1 MASSSVLLLVLAA
14 ALVSAAVSLVIGWFL
29 NSRMGESS
37 LAAAKAQASEMLAE
51 AARKAETEG
60 KSALLSA
67 RDEWYR
73 TKKQLEK
80 ESRERQKSL
89 ENQQKQIEAA
99 QATLQEQ
106 TREFK
111 RREQSMRDR
120 DRNLSDQERQ
130 VREKGQHLEKAAN
143 EVNERL
149 EQVAGLTVEEAKK
162 VLMGNLRN
170 ETRFEAARMIKEIK
184 DDAQRNADV
193 EAQKIISLA
202 IERQAADYSNEKTV
216 SVVSLPNEKMKGRL
230 IGHGGVNIKAFEKFV
245 GVQLIVDES
254 PDSVVLSGF
263 NPIKREIARMCIEK
277 IMKEGNI
284 TPQRIEDVSN
294 EMKRKMVRNIQQIGE
309 ETLREMKIEGVHP
322 EIVRL
327 LGRLK
332 YRTSYGQNVLE
343 HSKEVGRLTELMAIE
358 LRLDGRIARR
368 AGLLHDIGKAI
379 DYEREGTHPEI
390 GLEVAKKYNEPLIV
404 QNAIASHHEDVE
416 VISPISVLVSAADA
430 ISGARPGA
438 RRRQTVDYVKRIEK
452 LESLADSMEGVEQSF
467 AIQAGREIRV
477 IAKHDR
483 LDDAQS
489 ALLATT
495 LAQRI
500 QQEMEYPG
508 KIKVTVIREMRAIDY
523 AR

>member
-1 MASSSVLLLVLAA
+1 MTGSPALLLVLTIALVTAAVSFLLAWVINNRLGRSSLSAARTEAERITAAA
-14 ALVSAAVSLVIGWFL
+14 ALAA
-29 NSRMGESS
+29 ES
-37 LAAAKAQASEMLAE
+37 
-51 AARKAETEG
+51 ETR
-60 KSALLSA
+60 STMLSA
-67 RDEWYR
+67 KEEWYR
-73 TKKQLEK
+73 TKKQLEN
-80 ESRERQKSL
+80 ETRDRQRNL
-89 ENQQKQIEAA
+89 ETQQKQIETTQVAV
-99 QATLQEQ
+99 QEQ
-106 TREFK
+106 SKEVK
-111 RREQSMRDR
+111 RKEQSLRDR
-120 DRNLSDQERQ
+120 EKTLTDQEQQ
-130 VREKGQHLEKAAN
+130 VRDKHLKMDKTLR

-149 EQVAGLTVEEAKK
+149 EQVSGLTEEEAKK
-162 VLMGNLRN
+162 ALMANLRN

-184 DDAQRNADV
+184 DEAQRNADM

-216 SVVSLPNEKMKGRL
+216 TAVPLPSEKMKGRL
-230 IGHGGVNIKAFEKFV
+230 IGHEGKNIKAFEKFV
-245 GVQLIVDES
+245 GVQLIVDDT

-263 NPIKREIARMCIEK
+263 NPIKREIARMCLEK
-277 IMKEGNI
+277 LMKEGNI

-309 ETLREMKIEGVHP
+309 EALREMKIEGVHP

-343 HSKEVGRLTELMAIE
+343 HSKEVGRLTELMALE
-358 LRLDGRIARR
+358 LRLDGKMARR

-390 GLEVAKKYNEPLIV
+390 GLEIAKKYNEPLIV

-477 IAKHDR
+477 IAKHEK

-489 ALLATT
+489 AMLASA

-500 QQEMEYPG
+500 QAEMEYPG
-508 KIKVTVIREMRAIDY
+508 KIKVTVIREMRSVDY

>member
-1 MASSSVLLLVLAA
+1 MTGGPALLVLTIALVAAIVSFLLSWVINNRLGKASLTAARVEADRIAAAA
-14 ALVSAAVSLVIGWFL
+14 ALAA
-29 NSRMGESS
+29 ES
-37 LAAAKAQASEMLAE
+37 
-51 AARKAETEG
+51 ETR
-60 KSALLSA
+60 SALLSA
-67 RDEWYR
+67 KEEWYR

-80 ESRERQKSL
+80 EARDRQRTL
-89 ENQQKQIEAA
+89 ETQQKQIETTQLAV
-99 QATLQEQ
+99 QEQ
-106 TREFK
+106 TKEAK
-111 RREQSMRDR
+111 RKDQSLRDR
-120 DRNLSDQERQ
+120 ERNLADQEKQ
-130 VREKGQHLEKAAN
+130 VREKHQKMDKTLQ

-149 EQVAGLTVEEAKK
+149 EQVSGLTEEEAKK
-162 VLMGNLRN
+162 VLLANLRN

-184 DDAQRNADV
+184 DEAQRNADM

-216 SVVSLPNEKMKGRL
+216 TAVPLPNEKMKGRL
-230 IGHGGVNIKAFEKFV
+230 IGHEGKNIKAFEKFV
-245 GVQLIVDES
+245 GVQLIVDDS

-263 NPIKREIARMCIEK
+263 NPIKREIARMCLEK
-277 IMKEGNI
+277 MMKEGNI

-309 ETLREMKIEGVHP
+309 EALREMKIEGVHP

-327 LGRLK
+327 LGRLR

-343 HSKEVGRLTELMAIE
+343 HSKEVGRLTELMALE
-358 LRLDGRIARR
+358 LGLDGRIARR

-390 GLEVAKKYNEPLIV
+390 GFEVAKKYNEPLIV

-452 LESLADSMEGVEQSF
+452 LESLADAMEGVEQSF

-477 IAKHDR
+477 IAKHEK

-489 ALLATT
+489 AMLAST
-495 LAQRI
+495 LAQKI
-500 QQEMEYPG
+500 QAEMEYPG
-508 KIKVTVIREMRAIDY
+508 KIKVTVIREMRSVDY

>member
-1 MASSSVLLLVLAA
+1 MASSSVLMLVLAA
-14 ALVSAAVSLVIGWFL
+14 ALLSAVASLALGWFL
-29 NSRMGESS
+29 NSRIGRTS
-37 LAAAKAQASEMLAE
+37 LAAARAEAEGIEKE
-51 AARKAETEG
+51 AARKAESERKAAVLTA
-60 KSALLSA
+60 K
-67 RDEWYR
+67 DEWYR

-80 ESRERQKSL
+80 EARDRQKSL
-89 ENQQKQIEAA
+89 QALQKQVEEGQSA
-99 QATLQEQ
+99 LQEQ
-106 TREFK
+106 GKDLK
-111 RREQSMRDR
+111 RR
-120 DRNLSDQERQ
+120 DQASRE
-130 VREKGQHLEKAAN
+130 REKRLGDLDRQMQEKSLRLEQKLR

-162 VLMGNLRN
+162 VLLSNLKS

-184 DDAQRNADV
+184 DETQKNAEM

-216 SVVSLPNEKMKGRL
+216 TAVALPNEKMKGRL
-230 IGHGGVNIKAFEKFV
+230 IGHEGKNIKAFEKFV
-245 GVQLIVDES
+245 GVQLIVDDS
-254 PDSVVLSGF
+254 PESVVLSCF
-263 NPIKREIARMCIEK
+263 NPIKREIARMCLEK
-277 IMKEGNI
+277 MMKEGNI
-284 TPQRIEDVSN
+284 TPRRIEDVSN
-294 EMKRKMVRNIQQIGE
+294 EMKRKMVRNIQRIGE
-309 ETLREMKIEGVHP
+309 ETLREMKIDGVHP

-327 LGRLK
+327 LGRLR

-343 HSKEVGRLTELMAIE
+343 HSKEVGRLTELMALE
-358 LRLDGRIARR
+358 LRLDGKLARR

-390 GLEVAKKYNEPLIV
+390 GLEVARKYNEPLIV

-452 LESLADSMEGVEQSF
+452 LESLADAMEGVEQSF

-477 IAKHDR
+477 IASHDK

-489 ALLATT
+489 ALLAST

-508 KIKVTVIREMRAIDY
+508 KIKVTVIREMRAVDY

>member
-1 MASSSVLLLVLAA
+1 MTGSPALLLVLTISLIAAAVSFLLGWIFNNRVGKSSIVAARTEAERIASAA
-14 ALVSAAVSLVIGWFL
+14 ALAAD
-29 NSRMGESS
+29 
-37 LAAAKAQASEMLAE
+37 SET
-51 AARKAETEG
+51 RKT
-60 KSALLSA
+60 LLSA
-67 RDEWYR
+67 KEEWYR
-73 TKKQLEK
+73 TKKELEK
-80 ESRERQKSL
+80 EARDKQRVL
-89 ENQQKQIEAA
+89 EAQQKQIE
-99 QATLQEQ
+99 TTHVSVQELSK
-106 TREFK
+106 EVK
-111 RREQSMRDR
+111 RKEQSLRDR
-120 DRNLSDQERQ
+120 EKNLTDQERQ
-130 VREKGQHLEKAAN
+130 VRDKHLKMDKTIQ

-149 EQVAGLTVEEAKK
+149 EQVSGLTEEEAKK
-162 VLMGNLRN
+162 VLLANLRN

-184 DDAQRNADV
+184 DEAQRNAEM

-216 SVVSLPNEKMKGRL
+216 TAVALPSEKMKGRL
-230 IGHGGVNIKAFEKFV
+230 IGHEGKNIKAFEKFV
-245 GVQLIVDES
+245 GVQLIVDDS

-263 NPIKREIARMCIEK
+263 NPIKREIARMCLEK
-277 IMKEGNI
+277 MMKEGNI

-309 ETLREMKIEGVHP
+309 EALREMKIEGVHP

-343 HSKEVGRLTELMAIE
+343 HSKEVGRLTELMALE
-358 LRLDGRIARR
+358 LRLDGKMARR

-390 GLEVAKKYNEPLIV
+390 GFEVAKKYNEPLIV

-477 IAKHDR
+477 IAKHEK

-489 ALLATT
+489 AMLASA

-500 QQEMEYPG
+500 QAEMEYPG
-508 KIKVTVIREMRAIDY
+508 KIKVTVIREMRSVDY